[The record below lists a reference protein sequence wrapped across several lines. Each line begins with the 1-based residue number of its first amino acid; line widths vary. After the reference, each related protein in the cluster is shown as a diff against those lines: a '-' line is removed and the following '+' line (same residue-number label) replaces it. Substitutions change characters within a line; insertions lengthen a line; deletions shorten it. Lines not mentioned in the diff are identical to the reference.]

1 LAVDPRRL
9 RKLRVGQDG
18 LRLSDRERLELVG
31 MAIREYGVTLAGV
44 VTGEETLLDPTGAA
58 AEQIYRRGRLRNQP
72 KTPGKTRMTRRGLSG
87 WGRTMCLTCPSR
99 RAGRQ
104 SRSRSFVGYQRASAI
119 PGGRKSSRK
128 RRQLFRR

>member
-1 LAVDPRRL
+1 MAGHMTSRSCRRRNGPSSNDSSPGWRKRTVAVDPLRL

-58 AEQIYRRGRLRNQP
+58 AEQIYRRGRLRVLLGVNP
-72 KTPGKTRMTRRGLSG
+72 
-87 WGRTMCLTCPSR
+87 
-99 RAGRQ
+99 
-104 SRSRSFVGYQRASAI
+104 
-119 PGGRKSSRK
+119 RK
-128 RRQLFRR
+128 